1 MKKQVFHRKW
11 LILFFVNV
19 LIVFLACGLM
29 LNLHFS
35 ADTFDILS
43 TSDNNVD
50 VHMRDGRFITAL
62 LYKLLAAVGINVAK
76 SQSVL
81 VLLFMLTVAALAALL
96 ACRVVQIIGREDVL
110 TLAGTDAAML
120 LLFHNAFLA
129 EWYIFSEAMLMYAVS
144 IVCAVWSVL
153 AYRRVASAKR
163 AEILRHISASFLA
176 LTLSL
181 GTYQVS
187 LCRTSAPF
195 CLY

>member
-1 MKKQVFHRKW
+1 MKKHVFHRKW
-11 LILFFVNV
+11 LVLFFVNV

-35 ADTFDILS
+35 PDTHGMCNM
-43 TSDNNVD
+43 TDND
-50 VHMRDGRFITAL
+50 VSSHLRNGRFVTAL
-62 LYKLLAAVGINVAK
+62 ISKLLAAVGINVAR
-76 SQSVL
+76 SQSAL

-96 ACRVVQIIGREDVL
+96 ACRVVQIIGREDDL

-129 EWYIFSEAMLMYAVS
+129 DWYIFGESMLMYAVS
-144 IVCAVWSVL
+144 IACAVWSVL

-187 LCRTSAPF
+187 IGI
-195 CLY
+195 